1 MLCVCVCGLAGPSMC
16 GACVPRVR
24 MLRLGS
30 TASHALCGRS
40 SHWPL
45 TSNTHGWA
53 PLPFLYTTRTTLSR
67 FRASVRVTVLASF
80 FFFLLLYRSSM
91 GSAQRPTPMGAG
103 ATCSRRRA
111 HPRHTRVAS
120 PRGDPGGAPPGSGG
134 DGGSDLPRSRSKERR
149 RRATVELPGE
159 PRWCAWRAPSRG
171 NHGAPLFHFFSFLLF
186 FLQKFLQ
193 NIFPK
198 F

>member
-1 MLCVCVCGLAGPSMC
+1 V
-16 GACVPRVR
+16 RVR
-24 MLRLGS
+24 VRLSGPLHVWCMRAACQDVEIGLDRESRALRSIKPLAAHKQHTWVGP
-30 TASHALCGRS
+30 ASFPLHH
-40 SHWPL
+40 SHN
-45 TSNTHGWA
+45 S
-53 PLPFLYTTRTTLSR
+53 LPVSR
-67 FRASVRVTVLASF
+67 FCQSHGSCFL
-80 FFFLLLYRSSM
+80 FFFLLLSRSSM
-91 GSAQRPTPMGAG
+91 GSAQWPTPMGAG
-103 ATCSRRRA
+103 AACSRRRA

-149 RRATVELPGE
+149 RRATVELPGQ